1 MKQKIVIKNFG
12 PIEDVEME
20 INDFAIFIG
29 PQASEKSTI
38 AKSVF
43 FFLSLRDDLITI
55 ISKALDTNKF
65 ENTLKQLEEHT
76 RLKFFS
82 SLSNSSSYNQNL
94 YLQFWYT
101 EDTYISIEYKHLIKH
116 HSKTL
121 NITIS
126 EIFSRNIINVIHFIQ
141 EKSSILN
148 GTNDTFL
155 TSKDLAL
162 KKSRRINIIE
172 DLQNRISNI
181 FGFDGDLLFIPAGR
195 SILALLSEQMQSIN
209 IKDFDYLLQMFIE
222 RTNSLKQIIIDSD
235 DLLNPDFPD
244 DSLDLIKELSQ
255 SILKGSYF
263 NDDEYVDQI
272 RIDNET
278 YIKLLFA
285 SSGQQEAVWIVQMI
299 LLLILNKQKV
309 FIVIE
314 EPEAHLFP
322 EAQKNMID
330 LIALL
335 ANQNGNQVFIT
346 THSPYL
352 LTSVNNLIYAYQV
365 GEKHPEKVSDIIDKQ
380 LWLNPEKIK
389 AYFVGGKENKGRIR
403 DIIDEELEIIRVEEI
418 DTASRINNDKF
429 DQLFDLV

>member
-1 MKQKIVIKNFG
+1 MKQKIIIKNFG

-29 PQASEKSTI
+29 PQASGKSTI
-38 AKSVF
+38 AKTVF
-43 FFLSLRDDLITI
+43 FFLSLRDELFAI
-55 ISKALDTNKF
+55 ISKTLDTNKF
-65 ENTLKQLEEHT
+65 EDTLKQFEDRI
-76 RLKFFS
+76 RLKFFLF
-82 SLSNSSSYNQNL
+82 LSNSSSYKQHL
-94 YLQFWYT
+94 YLQFWYS
-101 EDTYISIEYKHLIKH
+101 EDSYILIEYP
-116 HSKTL
+116 HSRV
-121 NITIS
+121 TIS
-126 EIFSRNIINVIHFIQ
+126 EKLHTDILDSINFIQ

-148 GTNDTFL
+148 SSNDTFL

-162 KKSRRINIIE
+162 KESRKTNALE
-172 DLQNRISNI
+172 DLQNRISQT
-181 FGFDGDLLFIPAGR
+181 FGFDADLLFIPAGR
-195 SILALLSEQMQSIN
+195 SILAIFSKQMQNIN
-209 IKDFDYLLQMFIE
+209 TKTLDYIMHMFIE
-222 RTNSLKQIIIDSD
+222 RIYSLKRIIIDSD
-235 DLLNPDFPD
+235 ELQNRDFPNT
-244 DSLDLIKELSQ
+244 SLDLAKELSQ
-255 SILKGSYF
+255 SILKGSYY
-263 NDDEYVDQI
+263 NDDDNIDQI

-352 LTSVNNLIYAYQV
+352 LTSINNLIYAYQV
-365 GEKHPEKVSDIIDKQ
+365 GEKHPEKVSEIIDKQ
-380 LWLNPEKIK
+380 LWLNPEKVK

-403 DIIDEELEIIRVEEI
+403 SIIDEELEIIRVEEI